1 MSSIIIRH
9 QTEEEALDHS
19 IMGQRLDKELT
30 KCLKDNLSA
39 YANAGRLLAP
49 ILKINNLPSEV
60 IMILLRPW
68 YRANMLATWC
78 NKVSWSDEKE
88 RAKTMVKTIKNLK
101 RQLAQD
107 PQHIAILMLFMT
119 SSEPDTGRFLSNLDE
134 LQKFLEIFIGFDF
147 KNGSPYSPQYFVR
160 YAINSLFYMGR
171 AMGLREMGVPTQLNQ
186 YIHIVTERVY
196 EEINKDAM
204 KFNKMDFLDNFN
216 KQRNIPLSFIYDP
229 YCPSNKNVLVKINRL
244 VAA

>member
-1 MSSIIIRH
+1 MRSIIIKH

-30 KCLKDNLSA
+30 KCLQDNLSV
-39 YANAGRLLAP
+39 YTNAGRALAP
-49 ILKINNLPSEV
+49 LLKINNLPNEV

-78 NKVSWSDEKE
+78 NKVSWRDEKE
-88 RAKTMVKTIKNLK
+88 RAKTLVKTIKSLK
-101 RQLAQD
+101 RQLIQD
-107 PQHIAILMLFMT
+107 PQHIVILMLFMT
-119 SSEPDTGRFLSNLDE
+119 SSEPDTGQVLSGLDE

-147 KNGSPYSPQYFVR
+147 KNGSPYSTQYFIR
-160 YAINSLFYMGR
+160 YAINSLFYMGK
-171 AMGLREMGVPTQLNQ
+171 AMGLKEIGAPTQLNQ

-196 EEINKDAM
+196 EEINKDSM
-204 KFNKMDFLDNFN
+204 KFNKIDFLDNFN
-216 KQRNIPLSFIYDP
+216 KQKNTPLSFIYDP
-229 YCPSNKNVLVKINRL
+229 CCPTNQKVLANINRL

>member
-1 MSSIIIRH
+1 MIRH
-9 QTEEEALDHS
+9 QTEEKALDHS

-30 KCLKDNLSA
+30 KCLQDNLSA
-39 YANAGRLLAP
+39 YTNAGRLLAP
-49 ILKINNLPSEV
+49 LLKINNIPNEV

-88 RAKTMVKTIKNLK
+88 RAKTLVKTIKNLK
-101 RQLAQD
+101 RQLTQD

-119 SSEPDTGRFLSNLDE
+119 SSEPDTERFLSNLDE

-160 YAINSLFYMGR
+160 YAINSLFYMGK
-171 AMGLREMGVPTQLNQ
+171 AMGLREMRVPTQLNQ

-216 KQRNIPLSFIYDP
+216 KQRNIPLSFVYDP
-229 YCPSNKNVLVKINRL
+229 YCPTNKNVLAKINRL

>member
-1 MSSIIIRH
+1 
-9 QTEEEALDHS
+9 
-19 IMGQRLDKELT
+19 MGQRLDKELT
-30 KCLKDNLSA
+30 KCLQDNLSA
-39 YANAGRLLAP
+39 YTNAGRLLAP
-49 ILKINNLPSEV
+49 LLKINNLPNEV

-88 RAKTMVKTIKNLK
+88 RAKTLVKTIKHLK

-119 SSEPDTGRFLSNLDE
+119 SSEPDIERFLHNLNE
-134 LQKFLEIFIGFDF
+134 LQHFLEIFTDLDF
-147 KNGSPYSPQYFVR
+147 KSGSPYSPQYFVR
-160 YAINSLFYMGR
+160 YAINSLFHMGKI
-171 AMGLREMGVPTQLNQ
+171 MGLKETGLPTQLNK

-229 YCPSNKNVLVKINRL
+229 YCPTNKNVLTKINQL
-244 VAA
+244 VAV